1 MARCEHENDQMCCLY
16 FVYFCVFQKK
26 LFFYVMCFFMC
37 FRVFSPIFISMSLL
51 GVCVFLCFCVFVFYC
66 CVHVV
71 GSAVSVF
78 FVFLCFFLLSSVRFF
93 LQNLSVKGVIVSTV
107 RSPIPHL
114 YPAIRPYMSNSS
126 TTVLHSSL
134 TWYLSLFVPNQT
146 MLLLQHAVPCTASIP
161 LHSQ

>member
-1 MARCEHENDQMCCLY
+1 MWLVVSTRMTKCVVCILCI
-16 FVYFCVFQKK
+16 FVFFKK
-26 LFFYVMCFFMC
+26 I
-37 FRVFSPIFISMSLL
+37 SPIFISMSLP
-51 GVCVFLCFCVFVFYC
+51 VFCVFLCFCVFVFYC